1 MSAETSKQQTSKFGR
16 QDMNANT
23 NSKHGRFSFLME
35 EWFFQLALVVAV
47 VGALVERGIALSG
60 GTIV

>member
-1 MSAETSKQQTSKFGR
+1 MNTTTERNDQSRGMRKYSFFG
-16 QDMNANT
+16 
-23 NSKHGRFSFLME
+23 
-35 EWFFQLALVVAV
+35 EWMLHLALVVIV

>member
-23 NSKHGRFSFLME
+23 NSKHGRVSVLME